1 MSNAIICDVCG
12 KMITK
17 DYKFL
22 TIEDTCIK
30 NSLRVIIPKNLDVCP
45 DCWEKVEAV
54 LAKEKDHEGSD
65 K

>member
-1 MSNAIICDVCG
+1 MSEAIICDVCG

-17 DYKFL
+17 NYKEL

-30 NSLRVIIPKNLDVCP
+30 CALRVVIPKYLDVCP